1 MRRRNGR
8 YTDCKSKRVGS
19 NESQCHAWIFY
30 AFVRIFQTQ
39 SQLFPR
45 TAWEKKSFSLGL
57 RGQSMI
63 VQCVYRLT
71 YQPFNVKTH
80 FTGAQSNILDTVF
93 AIKHTNDIVTLS
105 YRLNIFFSLQHVMH
119 RIYLPT
125 RKDTRYPYSSIAY
138 LYSSEYVDKV
148 KTQHALSGTCA
159 RFIQET
165 HTHTHTHTHIRWCY
179 TFTWKL
185 PHLAELEV
193 FRLERLRDELVLLG
207 PELRG
212 CRRGRHGRQAV
223 QHLTNIK
230 LLHFPRCERRK
241 GIGAPSRD
249 QPWMMKE
256 NAALARFCSTS
267 L

>member
-1 MRRRNGR
+1 
-8 YTDCKSKRVGS
+8 
-19 NESQCHAWIFY
+19 
-30 AFVRIFQTQ
+30 
-39 SQLFPR
+39 
-45 TAWEKKSFSLGL
+45 
-57 RGQSMI
+57 
-63 VQCVYRLT
+63 
-71 YQPFNVKTH
+71 
-80 FTGAQSNILDTVF
+80 
-93 AIKHTNDIVTLS
+93 
-105 YRLNIFFSLQHVMH
+105 MH

-159 RFIQET
+159 RFIQE
-165 HTHTHTHTHIRWCY
+165 THTHIRWCY

-230 LLHFPRCERRK
+230 LLHFPPVRETEGDRSTESRSAVDDEGERR
-241 GIGAPSRD
+241 SRSFL
-249 QPWMMKE
+249 QHV
-256 NAALARFCSTS
+256 S
-267 L
+267 LNLTF